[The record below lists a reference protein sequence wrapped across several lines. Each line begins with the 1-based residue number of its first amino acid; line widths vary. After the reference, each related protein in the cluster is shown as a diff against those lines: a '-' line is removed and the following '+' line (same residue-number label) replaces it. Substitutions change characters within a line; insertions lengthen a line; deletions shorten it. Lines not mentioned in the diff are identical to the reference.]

1 VRIADVGL
9 LDGQVALVTGA
20 ARGQGR
26 SHAVRLAE
34 EGADIVALDIAAQID
49 TVPYQLATAD
59 DLEQTAKL
67 VAATGRG
74 VHAAV
79 VDVREQEALDA
90 AVAAALSRFGRLDIV
105 VANAGVIS
113 YGYTWET
120 PEEQWRDVIDVNLNG
135 VFHTVKATVPAL
147 IAGGRGG
154 SIVLTSSVL
163 GMKGTTGASSYVA
176 TKHAVNGLARSL
188 ANELGP
194 HRIRV
199 NSVNPSNVATDMVLN
214 PTTMGLFR
222 PDLDDPT
229 PDDVKEVMTAM
240 HPFPVPWVDPVDV
253 SNAVVFLASESARYI
268 TGVSLP
274 IDAGLLA
281 R

>member
-1 VRIADVGL
+1 VGV
-9 LDGQVALVTGA
+9 LDGRVALVTGA

-26 SHAVRLAE
+26 SHAVRFAE
-34 EGADIVALDIAAQID
+34 EGADVVALDIASPIT
-49 TVPYQLATAD
+49 TVPYDMATED
-59 DLEQTAKL
+59 DLRQTAKL
-67 VAATGRG
+67 VEATGRR

-79 VDVREQEALDA
+79 ADVRDQAALDA
-90 AVAAALSRFGRLDIV
+90 AVAAAISMFGRLDIV

-113 YGYTWET
+113 YGYMWEL

-135 VFHTVKATVPAL
+135 VYHTVRATVPAM
-147 IAGGRGG
+147 IEAGNGG
-154 SIVLTSSVL
+154 SIVLTGSVL
-163 GMKGTTGASSYVA
+163 SFKGTTGASSYVA
-176 TKHAVNGLARSL
+176 TKHAVNGMTRSL

-214 PTTMGLFR
+214 PTTLGLFR
-222 PDLDDPT
+222 PDLDAPT
-229 PDDVKEVMTAM
+229 PDDVREVMTAM

-253 SNAVVFLASESARYI
+253 SNAIVFLASDAARYI

>member
-1 VRIADVGL
+1 MGA
-9 LDGQVALVTGA
+9 LDGLVALVTGA

-34 EGADIVALDIAAQID
+34 EGADVVALDIAAQID
-49 TVPYQLATAD
+49 TVPYALATEE

-67 VAATGRG
+67 VAATGRR

-79 VDVREQEALDA
+79 ADVRDQHALDA
-90 AVAAALSRFGRLDIV
+90 VVAAALAQFGRLDVV

-113 YGYTWET
+113 YNYTWEMSD
-120 PEEQWRDVIDVNLNG
+120 EQWRDVLDVNLTG
-135 VFHTVKATVPAL
+135 IFHTVKATVPAV

-154 SIVLTSSVL
+154 SIILTSSVL
-163 GMKGTTGASSYVA
+163 GMKGTAGASSYVA
-176 TKHAVNGLARSL
+176 SKHAVNGLTRSL
-188 ANELGP
+188 AIELGP

-214 PTTMGLFR
+214 PTTLGLFR
-222 PDLDDPT
+222 PDLTDPT
-229 PDDVKEVMTAM
+229 PDDVREAMTAM

-253 SNAVVFLASESARYI
+253 SNAVVFLAGDGARYV

-274 IDAGLLA
+274 VDAGLLA

>member
-1 VRIADVGL
+1 MGL
-9 LDGQVALVTGA
+9 LDGRVALVTGA

-26 SHAVRLAE
+26 AHAVRLAE
-34 EGADIVALDIAAQID
+34 EGADVIAVDIAAQVA
-49 TVPYQLATAD
+49 TVPYPLATED
-59 DLEQTAKL
+59 DLDQTAKL
-67 VAATGRG
+67 VTDAGRR
-74 VHAAV
+74 VHAVIA
-79 VDVREQEALDA
+79 DVREQAALDA
-90 AVAAALSRFGRLDIV
+90 AVATGVDEFGRLDIV

-113 YGYTWET
+113 YGYTWEIS
-120 PEEQWRDVIDVNLNG
+120 EEQWRDVIDINLNG
-135 VFHTVKATVPAL
+135 VFHTVKAAAPAML
-147 IAGGRGG
+147 AAGNGG

-176 TKHAVNGLARSL
+176 TKHALNGLTKSL

-214 PTTMGLFR
+214 RTTLGLFR
-222 PDLDDPT
+222 PDLIDPT
-229 PDDVKEVMTAM
+229 PDDVREVMTAM
-240 HPFPVPWVDPVDV
+240 HPFPIPWVEPLDV
-253 SNAVVFLASESARYI
+253 SNAIVFLASDAARYI

-274 IDAGLLA
+274 VDAGLLA

>member
-1 VRIADVGL
+1 MGL
-9 LDGQVALVTGA
+9 LEGQVALVTGA

-34 EGADIVALDIAAQID
+34 EGADIVAIDIAAQVES
-49 TVPYQLATAD
+49 VPYALATEAD
-59 DLEQTAKL
+59 LQQTEKL
-67 VAATGRG
+67 VSATGRQ
-74 VHAAV
+74 VHAVRA
-79 VDVREQEALDA
+79 DVRDQPALDA
-90 AVAAALSRFGRLDIV
+90 AVARAVAEFGRLDIV

-113 YGYTWET
+113 YGYTWEL
-120 PEEQWRDVIDVNLNG
+120 PDEQWRDVVDINLTG
-135 VFHTVKATVPAL
+135 VFHTVKAAIPAM
-147 IAGGRGG
+147 IAAGNGG

-176 TKHAVNGLARSL
+176 TKHAVNGLTQAL

-214 PTTMGLFR
+214 PVTLGLFR
-222 PDLDDPT
+222 PDLDAPT
-229 PDDVKEVMTAM
+229 PDDVREAMTAM
-240 HPFPVPWVDPVDV
+240 HPFPIPWVEPMDV
-253 SNAVVFLASESARYI
+253 SNVVVFLASEAARYI

-274 IDAGLLA
+274 VDAGLLA